1 MATATARSALD
12 KEAAAAAAE
21 AAREAR
27 AEALERAA
35 KYGGEPKRPKAPA
48 KEGWHDFVVDVWITP
63 FNNIEFGFWKRQ
75 RNKGKSR
82 QFTSD
87 MDIFAEV
94 IENGERT
101 GVMGYRKDL
110 WTDNDGTDKRLVFKL
125 FSDTLNWHATM
136 DMMVGKSLQQ
146 TIAGRGF
153 PVSVYSVN
161 TNDDAYII
169 YLERSANKWP
179 LMPENFG
186 FFLMHDGQPEFY
198 RLRRDFINLG
208 GDYTLLDQKNEVVG
222 WLDGRVFSIGGYW
235 KGSVKKHHAEKRL
248 LAVLKLFAGMLIF
261 NGDSRRH
268 LKRLY
273 REVKAGRINPKLDRQ
288 EVELYANPRRV
299 R

>member
-1 MATATARSALD
+1 L
-12 KEAAAAAAE
+12 
-21 AAREAR
+21 
-27 AEALERAA
+27 
-35 KYGGEPKRPKAPA
+35 
-48 KEGWHDFVVDVWITP
+48 TP

-82 QFTSD
+82 QFTTD

-101 GVMGYRKDL
+101 GVLGYRKDL
-110 WTDNDGTDKRLVFKL
+110 WTDNTGTDKRLVFKL
-125 FSDTLNWHATM
+125 FSETLNWHGTM
-136 DMMVGKSLQQ
+136 DMMIGKSLQQ

-153 PVSVYSVN
+153 PVTVFSVN
-161 TNDDAYII
+161 TNDDDFII
-169 YLERSANKWP
+169 YVERSANKWP

-186 FFLMHDGQPEFY
+186 FFLMEKGQPEFY

-222 WLDGRVFSIGGYW
+222 WIDGRVFSIGGYW

-248 LAVLKLFAGMLIF
+248 LAVMKLFTGMIIF
-261 NGDSRRH
+261 NSDSQRH

-273 REVKAGRINPKLDRQ
+273 RDVKRGRIEPKLDRQ